1 MNTAAAL
8 AGRWPGV
15 AAAPSPNEG
24 DVAIDIRGLSFRPP
38 SRNRDA
44 VEILSGI
51 DLAVR
56 QREFIAIVG
65 PSGCGKSTLLNFVAG
80 LLPVQSG
87 QVTVRGQGGQA
98 PSLGYVFQQHGLLPW
113 RTAQKNVELGLEI
126 AGLPV
131 PQRQERARAML
142 AQMGLAGYE
151 RHYPRELSG
160 GMRQRVALAKT
171 LVTEPQVVLMDEPFG
186 ALDAQ
191 TRVAV
196 QSLFAEFWT
205 RHRATVL
212 FVTHDIDEALLLA
225 DRVVVMG
232 ARPGRI
238 VAQYTVPTARPRSH
252 HQLRQQPAFNELY
265 DTLWNDIAH
274 LAQDAGRPAA
284 RRPS

>member
-1 MNTAAAL
+1 M
-8 AGRWPGV
+8 
-15 AAAPSPNEG
+15 
-24 DVAIDIRGLSFRPP
+24 IDIRGLSFQSNP
-38 SRNRDA
+38 RDRGA

-51 DLAVR
+51 DLKV
-56 QREFIAIVG
+56 QDREFVAIVG

-80 LLPVQSG
+80 LLPVTSG
-87 QVTVRGQGGQA
+87 HVQLHGPDARP

-126 AGLPV
+126 AGV
-131 PQRQERARAML
+131 PAHERQERARQIL

-171 LVTEPQVVLMDEPFG
+171 LVTEPQIVLMDEPFG

-191 TRVAV
+191 TRSSV
-196 QSLFAEFWT
+196 QQLFADFWT

-225 DRVVVMG
+225 DRVIVMG
-232 ARPGRI
+232 ARPGRL
-238 VAQYTVPTARPRSH
+238 VAEYAVRLPRPRRH
-252 HQLRQQPAFNELY
+252 HQLRQLTEFSDLY
-265 DTLWNDIAH
+265 DRIWRDICH
-274 LAQDAGRPAA
+274 QEQNQA
-284 RRPS
+284 RTTGSTS